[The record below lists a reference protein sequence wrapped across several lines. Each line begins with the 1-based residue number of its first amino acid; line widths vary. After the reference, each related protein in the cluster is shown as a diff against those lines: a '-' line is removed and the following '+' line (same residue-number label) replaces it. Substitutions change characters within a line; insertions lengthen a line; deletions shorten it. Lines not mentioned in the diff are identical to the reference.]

1 VAVAEPL
8 TRDKAEKATDAKP
21 TVWQLS
27 PSGHDHSNRV
37 KEGEVAINIVT
48 TETKRGNGQAALDG
62 PIECLTY
69 RDPFSYVYKK

>member
-8 TRDKAEKATDAKP
+8 TRDKSSKAIRTVP
-21 TVWQLS
+21 TVWELS
-27 PSGHDHSNRV
+27 PSETNV
-37 KEGEVAINIVT
+37 KEGEVAISTVT
-48 TETKRGNGQAALDG
+48 AEKKHGKHQAAAGG